1 MKTPN
6 SVKATTVKAAEDWWD
21 DLSTAER
28 AKYDSTFKNQYS
40 PTSAELIAAYDK
52 AHDKATATANKTAG
66 VMVAGQRPAEPKEPE
81 PTTPEKAKG
90 WWNSLSVNDRR
101 DIKDRTIDAPPD
113 DVLVKL
119 YDDAHTSTTAVEAE
133 VQHTGEEPPTAQPA
147 TPYAS
152 ADNPALMA
160 NDAIPGEN
168 AALYEKSPFPT
179 GYQPPPPPEPL
190 P

>member
-21 DLSTAER
+21 DLSSAER
-28 AKYDSTFKNQYS
+28 AKYDSSFKNQYS
-40 PTSAELIAAYDK
+40 PTSAELITAYDK
-52 AHDKATATANKTAG
+52 AHEAKTATAGKTGAKPG
-66 VMVAGQRPAEPKEPE
+66 TKLGEKEPE

-90 WWNSLSVNDRR
+90 WWNSLSVNDRADIR
-101 DIKDRTIDAPPD
+101 DRSINAPPD
-113 DVLVKL
+113 DVLIKL
-119 YDDAHTSTTAVEAE
+119 YDDAHASAKEVEAE
-133 VQHTGEEPPTAQPA
+133 QQHTGDEPPTAQPA

-152 ADNPALMA
+152 ATNADLMR

-168 AALYEKSPFPT
+168 AALYENSPWPE
-179 GYQPPPPPEPL
+179 GYQPPPPPEPA